1 MGWEIELNVYF
12 AEINND
18 NYFNQPSSHDQDQ
31 ETKNEIVDGETDE
44 CLNWSEISIDECK
57 GMSGGGEK
65 REMVD
70 D

>member
-12 AEINND
+12 ANINND
-18 NYFNQPSSHDQDQ
+18 HYFNQQPSSNQ
-31 ETKNEIVDGETDE
+31 ETKNEMVDGETDE